1 MSHLVRFY
9 SFWITLPNRFYP
21 FSFLIDGKRV
31 RGMRAYEAVLAQ
43 IQALR
48 GPGSY
53 SYGLIAYRQVFHLL
67 GAILFIMLAAAIS
80 HRLFGSEV
88 ALYVMLVVAVLVIT
102 FQEFYLHP
110 RYYEQH
116 LPKSVSDWL
125 AWVVPIG
132 GYLAFFL

>member
-1 MSHLVRFY
+1 MRYLVSFY

-21 FSFLIDGKRV
+21 FSSLVDGKRV
-31 RGMRAYEAVLAQ
+31 RGMKAYEAVLAR
-43 IQALR
+43 IQEMR

-53 SYGLIAYRQVFHLL
+53 SYGLIAYRQVFHLF
-67 GAILFIMLAAAIS
+67 GALIFIMLAAVVS
-80 HRLFGSEV
+80 QRLFGSEV
-88 ALYVMLVVAVLVIT
+88 ALYIMLLAAVLVIT

-132 GYLAFFL
+132 GYLVFFL